1 MKKAASGKHEMME
14 KLQNKKKPI
23 MEMKSEL

>member
-1 MKKAASGKHEMME
+1 MKKAASGKQEMMG